1 MDRKYLWIDPN
12 SFAKTSS
19 PEGKH
24 LHWVTDLSDELPI
37 VMGESNYS
45 NTSPLTVPDL
55 FTIALK
61 THANRGA
68 LRYKKEGKGQ
78 WIAWTYLQYYNDS
91 KKFAASLIA
100 LNIKAFSTTNIIGFN
115 SPQWVIGF
123 NGTIFAG
130 CIPVGTYTTNNVE
143 ACEYI
148 AGHSEA
154 QLILVQNEVQLKKYL
169 KLWPSYPKIKAIVV
183 YWPGKELES
192 LRKNLPIY
200 TWDEFMKMHSPKDLA
215 EVDIRIGNIRP
226 TQVAT
231 IVYTSGTTGPPKGVL
246 LSHDN
251 CTWTFKTIIDSS
263 QLLGDDERTVSYL
276 PLSHSAAQQ
285 LDIFAAIISKADVY
299 FADEKALQGSLVNT
313 MKEARPTFFFG
324 VPRVFEKMEEKIR
337 AIGANRSGWQ
347 KSVADWAKRVGF
359 ENSLNQV
366 HGRPT
371 TFSYSI
377 VKRLVFDKIKEGL
390 GLDQCKIIAVGAAPI
405 SKACLEYFLS
415 LNVILM
421 NVYGMSESSAPET
434 LNILNKCNIYSAGCA
449 IEGTDLVIKSPNGQ
463 ILPRG
468 EQGEICFRGRNKF
481 MGYYKNDAAT
491 KETID
496 LEGFIHSGD
505 KGYLDEKGFLY
516 ITGRYKELI
525 ITAGGENIPPILIE
539 DAVKE
544 KCSIISNAFLIG
556 DARKYLSMLISFKSK
571 PTADGN
577 FTNELTL
584 EVVEKL
590 SQMGAKVTTTEEAA
604 SNQIVMKYI
613 QGIID
618 YVNKQST
625 SRAQE
630 IKKFK
635 FIIQDFSIAGG
646 ELTPTLK
653 VKRKVVLD
661 KYKALIEKMYADPKL

>member
-12 SFAKTSS
+12 TFTRVSS
-19 PEGKH
+19 SDGKH
-24 LHWVTDLSDELPI
+24 LHWITDLSDELPI
-37 VMGESNYS
+37 VMDESRFGGS
-45 NTSPLTVPDL
+45 LPLTVPDL
-55 FTIALK
+55 FTSALK
-61 THANRGA
+61 THADRGA

-78 WIAWTYLQYYNDS
+78 WVTWTYSQYYNDS

-100 LNIKAFSTTNIIGFN
+100 LDIKAFGTTNIIGFN

-148 AGHSEA
+148 ASHSEA
-154 QLILVQNEVQLKKYL
+154 QLILVQNETQLKKYL
-169 KLWPSYPKIKAIVV
+169 ELWPKYPKIKAIVV

-200 TWDEFMKMHSPKDLA
+200 TWDEFMKMHSPKDLK
-215 EVDIRIGNIRP
+215 EVDMRIKNIRP

-251 CTWTFKTIIDSS
+251 CTWTFKTIIESS
-263 QLLGDDERTVSYL
+263 QLLGDNERTVSYL

-285 LDIFAAIISKADVY
+285 LDIFAAVLSKAEVY

-313 MKEARPTFFFG
+313 LKEARPTFFFG

-337 AIGANRSGWQ
+337 AIGGNKSGWQ
-347 KSVADWAKRVGF
+347 KSIAEWAKRVGYK
-359 ENSLNQV
+359 NSFNQLQN
-366 HGRPT
+366 RRT

-377 VKRLVFDKIKEGL
+377 VKRIIFDKIKEGL

-415 LNVILM
+415 LDIILM

-434 LNILNKCNIYSAGCA
+434 LNILKKCNIYSVGCA
-449 IEGTDLVIKSPNGQ
+449 VDGTDLVIKSPNGQ
-463 ILPRG
+463 VLPRG
-468 EQGEICFRGRNKF
+468 EQGEVCFRGRNKF

-496 LEGFIHSGD
+496 SEGFIHSGD
-505 KGYLDEKGFLY
+505 KGYLDEKDFLY
-516 ITGRYKELI
+516 IAGRYKELI

-544 KCSIISNAFLIG
+544 KCSVISNAFLIG
-556 DARKYLSMLISFKSK
+556 DARKYLTMLISFKAK
-571 PTADGN
+571 PTSDGT
-577 FTNELTL
+577 FTNELTP
-584 EVVEKL
+584 EVVEKFN
-590 SQMGAKVTTTEEAA
+590 QMGVQLTTTEEAA
-604 SNQIVMKYI
+604 NNLVVEKYI
-613 QGIID
+613 QEIID
-618 YVNKQST
+618 VVNKQST

-635 FIIQDFSIAGG
+635 FILQDFSIAGG
-646 ELTPTLK
+646 EMTPTLK

-661 KYKALIEKMYADPKL
+661 KYKALIEEMYADPKL